1 MAHPS
6 TQRSSTS
13 TALRGLSL
21 SPLSRLAAGAVLVV
35 GGILAS
41 TAAMNAQA
49 DTKPEP
55 KAGVHQVAHQHDMH
69 GGKHA
74 HGKHAHGKHGRHG
87 GPGGFLEPRRLDR
100 MLKEVNATEA
110 QRAQISQISGA
121 ARDDLRKLHQGGG
134 DLRSQSL
141 ALLTQPQIDTAA
153 AEAIR
158 QQMLARHDAMSKR
171 TLTAMLDVAQVLT
184 PEQRTQLGEKMK
196 QRQQKMEQRRAQ
208 RAQAGAQP
216 GTERQ

>member
-6 TQRSSTS
+6 TPRSSTTS

-55 KAGVHQVAHQHDMH
+55 KAGVHQVAHQHDAH

-74 HGKHAHGKHGRHG
+74 HGKHARHG
-87 GPGGFLEPRRLDR
+87 GAGGFLNPRRLDR
-100 MLKEVNATEA
+100 MLNEVNATEA
-110 QRAQISQISGA
+110 QRAQIRQISGA

-141 ALLTQPQIDTAA
+141 TLLTQPQIDTAA
-153 AEAIR
+153 AEAVR
-158 QQMLARHDAMSKR
+158 QQMLAQHDAMSKR
-171 TLTAMLDVAQVLT
+171 TLTAMLDVAKVLT

-208 RAQAGAQP
+208 RAQAGA
-216 GTERQ
+216 